1 MMEAFVRFY
10 HSKDGD
16 TADSIAWAV
25 YGRQNDK
32 VVEQLLEANPGL
44 ADRGPVLPAGLRLV
58 IPDAPAP
65 ATGRQVRLW
74 G

>member
-1 MMEAFVRFY
+1 MRFY

-25 YGRQNDK
+25 YGRQTGQL
-32 VVEQLLEANPGL
+32 VEQLLEANPGL
-44 ADRGPVLPAGLRLV
+44 ADMGPVLTAGLRLV
-58 IPDAPAP
+58 IPDAPSP

-74 G
+74 T